1 MSFVL
6 ETWITMHADLYG
18 NCRTGLVFGH
28 LAADTTAYAKESLGP
43 Y

>member
-1 MSFVL
+1 MNFVL
-6 ETWITMHADLYG
+6 ETWITMHEDLCG

-28 LAADTTAYAKESLGP
+28 LAAGTTAYAKESLGL